1 MCVGGQVAFSWL
13 ALLDALE
20 DRKATTP
27 YDSLDNIV
35 ELAQSVGLPS
45 SGFSLREEV
54 KFALLYF
61 TELGSLSWFD
71 EPALRSLVVLVCVRA
86 FLFLFLMPSA
96 SFFFSILWYSRSHV
110 VLQDPNWLIKAF
122 SRVICDFSL
131 HPCGQVG
138 THPHNH
144 RRKGKCATFHSNVFE
159 RGTILKTQRSN

>member
-1 MCVGGQVAFSWL
+1 MAFSWL

-71 EPALRSLVVLVCVRA
+71 EPALRSLVVLVCVPA
-86 FLFLFLMPSA
+86 FLIDPSP
-96 SFFFSILWYSRSHV
+96 SFSLSLCYSR
-110 VLQDPNWLIKAF
+110 LTLCFRTPT
-122 SRVICDFSL
+122 
-131 HPCGQVG
+131 G
-138 THPHNH
+138 
-144 RRKGKCATFHSNVFE
+144 
-159 RGTILKTQRSN
+159 